1 MKKATFRFVKNTL
14 GVKPKT
20 NATIKFI
27 KNPSR
32 RISPKKL
39 A

>member
-1 MKKATFRFVKNTL
+1 MKKATFRFVKNTP

-20 NATIKFI
+20 NVTVKFI